1 MYADSMRFEQVIQ
14 IGRDEAEDAF
24 ASGDAWRICDALVRI
39 AYHDPDWRWVEM
51 KCLEFTSHPD
61 MSIRMVAVICFSHIA
76 RIHGVL
82 HVEKVLPVL
91 RELERD
97 PELSGTVE
105 DTLED
110 LRIFLRIPIK
120 A

>member
-1 MYADSMRFEQVIQ
+1 MFFEQVIQ
-14 IGRDEAEDAF
+14 IGRDDAEDAF
-24 ASGDAWRICDALVRI
+24 ASGDAWRIRDALVRI

-51 KCLEFTSHPD
+51 KCLEFTSHPET
-61 MSIRMVAVICFSHIA
+61 SIRMVAVRCFSHLA

-82 HVEKVLPVL
+82 DIDKVLPVL
-91 RELERD
+91 RALERD
-97 PELSGTVE
+97 PQLSGTVE